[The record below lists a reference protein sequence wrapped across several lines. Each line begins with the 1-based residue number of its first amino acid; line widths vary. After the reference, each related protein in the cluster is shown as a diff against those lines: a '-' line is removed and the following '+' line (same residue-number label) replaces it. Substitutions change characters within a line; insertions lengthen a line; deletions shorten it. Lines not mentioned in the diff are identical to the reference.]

1 MQVSDCASTAS
12 LNLNQRKGVKAVVR
26 RQCNAL
32 CGLGQ
37 NALRSCSANEESPP
51 ERSGGSPGP
60 CCCHLLQA
68 PVRHSGHSA
77 DGSRGR
83 KGEEQVHKLNM
94 SLVYQH
100 GISGFSG
107 EAKRRSICWW
117 ENDWKGID
125 RSMATCKVAPNDPV

>member
-1 MQVSDCASTAS
+1 MHCVVWVKMLSDHAVQMKS
-12 LNLNQRKGVKAVVR
+12 LLLNAVAA
-26 RQCNAL
+26 AL
-32 CGLGQ
+32 
-37 NALRSCSANEESPP
+37 A
-51 ERSGGSPGP
+51 
-60 CCCHLLQA
+60 HLLQA